1 MDIVRERYDMAISR
15 INEIAGESLIKEPYG
30 DYFRRTAKFI
40 CHLDNIYQKIISGE
54 IKKLELRELERINY
68 DLYSD
73 VYNENYSESYAN
85 PEFAVKK
92 LGDDYGKMLC
102 FLYEQIRKTIGD
114 LYRKQEEISVSWFE
128 LFIEIYVDFEAME
141 DITVDGVR
149 ETLCSFMRDNTEIF
163 TEASV
168 DAMINPDN
176 TFATDIV
183 TKSDLQDLRYL
194 YYYGEHVGYN
204 EIEMAKYLNSLDQ
217 EKIDS
222 LALVYTEGY
231 RKGFINTGKDLSIK
245 ETVDIRYNIGFERI
259 VKAAIKNFE
268 KMGLKPVIYPR
279 GYGSTNFNRQYWF
292 DHKFDEALYLDKA
305 YVKRKL
311 EVSKQAFENR
321 KEMAS
326 KMAGPAVIEVFGEN
340 PFEPEN
346 KKEAYSLDGKQQ
358 KLKVEFTMEYQ
369 QIIQEYIKGDER
381 SFTIIAFPIPE
392 FGENFREMFDATV
405 EINTLDEKKYA
416 KVQQCLINA
425 LDKAVYVKVKG
436 QGRNK
441 TDIKVMMHELANPEK
456 ETNFENCLADVNIP
470 LGEVFTSPKLKGT
483 QGLLHVS
490 EVYLGKLKY
499 KNFEMT
505 FEDGKVKDYNCSN
518 FDSEEENK
526 IYIKENVLYNHET
539 LPIGE
544 FAIGTNT
551 TAYAMAGKFGAV
563 YKLPILIV
571 EKMGPHFAVGDTCYS
586 YEEEIKTYNPDG
598 KEIVARENE
607 VSALRKTDISKA
619 YFGCHTDIT
628 IPYDE
633 IGEITA
639 VTKAGEE
646 ITIIM
651 NGKFVL
657 DGTEMLN
664 KPL

>member
-176 TFATDIV
+176 TFATDII

-646 ITIIM
+646 ITIIK

-657 DGTEMLN
+657 NGTEMLN

>member
-68 DLYSD
+68 DLYND

-102 FLYEQIRKTIGD
+102 FLYEQIRKTIGN

-217 EKIDS
+217 DKIDS

-369 QIIQEYIKGDER
+369 QIVQEYIKGDER

-405 EINTLDEKKYA
+405 EINTLDEEKYA
-416 KVQQCLINA
+416 KVQQCLIDA

-646 ITIIM
+646 ITIIK

>member
-416 KVQQCLINA
+416 KVQQCLIDA

-483 QGLLHVS
+483 QGLLHES

-646 ITIIM
+646 ITIIK

-657 DGTEMLN
+657 NGTEMLN

>member
-54 IKKLELRELERINY
+54 IRKLELRELERINY

-646 ITIIM
+646 ITIIK